1 MKNPRHLLRQLR
13 QGFSLIEVLVAMTI
27 LTVIVLVVSAIF
39 QQTSL
44 AWTIGL
50 RRAEAQSSIRA
61 VVGALSRDLTM
72 IVDPMQFTIGP
83 AEGDSSLQDSALR
96 SGMIEEAT
104 GDLSGGT
111 LDFWILR
118 PADTSTVILTDL
130 SVSGRE
136 LVHVTYSLG
145 GGGATRK
152 ETSYN
157 QDGETIARNTKTTN
171 FDLGDGGVTLETLS
185 LTDQGFTS
193 FYDVPGVQVKI
204 RPMRP
209 LDVNDY
215 EIAVGS
221 KGPDRRWGT
230 DDDIR
235 PWVKGEDK

>member
-1 MKNPRHLLRQLR
+1 MKNRPTPSRRR
-13 QGFSLIEVLVAMTI
+13 GFSLIEILVAMTI

-72 IVDPMQFTIGP
+72 VVDPTQFTIGP
-83 AEGDSSLQDSALR
+83 AQADTSLQDSALT
-96 SGMIEEAT
+96 SGMVEGAT
-104 GDLSGGT
+104 GNLSGNS

-118 PADTSTVILTDL
+118 PANTS
-130 SVSGRE
+130 SVKLDDSNVAGRE

-145 GGGATRK
+145 GGGATRTE
-152 ETSYN
+152 ETYD
-157 QDGETIARNTKTTN
+157 QDGESIGSNSKTTN
-171 FDLGDGGVTLETLS
+171 FDLGDGGVTVEDLGVTS
-185 LTDQGFTS
+185 SGFSS
-193 FYDVPGVQVKI
+193 FYDVPGMQIKI
-204 RPMRP
+204 RPARP

-221 KGPDRRWGT
+221 KGPDRQWGT

-235 PWVKGEDK
+235 PWVKGEDN